1 MLDERVREIIERY
14 GMIPRGGRVV
24 VAVSGGLDSVVLLSV
39 LHRLAASLDASLVVA
54 HLDHGLRPESAAD
67 AAFVAELCGGL
78 GIPVVTERVDVGALA
93 ESHRAGIE
101 EAAREAR
108 HAFLD
113 RVAREVSAER
123 VALGHTADDQAETIL
138 FRLAR
143 GTGLEGLRGM
153 DPVSERL
160 IRPLLYV
167 SRVDVRSYA
176 EAQGL
181 RWREDSSNVDL
192 RFSRNRIRHRVL
204 PELCTINPEAAEA
217 LERAGRLADEALDAV
232 AYLVGYVWPSLEPS
246 EKSGRV
252 ELSRSAFARLPES
265 VQAFVLREAI
275 RRARGTLR
283 GIERAHVLAAR
294 RIVASTAP
302 AGALDLPQARLDVS
316 GDRVAIRGEVQAP
329 APRASWS
336 VALPLGHSV
345 LSEQRLTVDVCVEP
359 LARRGEVPETDEW
372 TELADAERIAFP
384 LTLRTRREGDR
395 FSPLGMSH
403 DVRLKDF
410 LINQRIP
417 RAERERLPLLCDQE
431 KVVWVVGLR
440 LSERAKVTR
449 STTRVLRM
457 RVVRSEE

>member
-160 IRPLLYV
+160 IRPLLSV

-181 RWREDSSNVDL
+181 RWR
-192 RFSRNRIRHRVL
+192 
-204 PELCTINPEAAEA
+204 
-217 LERAGRLADEALDAV
+217 
-232 AYLVGYVWPSLEPS
+232 
-246 EKSGRV
+246 
-252 ELSRSAFARLPES
+252 
-265 VQAFVLREAI
+265 
-275 RRARGTLR
+275 
-283 GIERAHVLAAR
+283 
-294 RIVASTAP
+294 
-302 AGALDLPQARLDVS
+302 
-316 GDRVAIRGEVQAP
+316 
-329 APRASWS
+329 
-336 VALPLGHSV
+336 
-345 LSEQRLTVDVCVEP
+345 
-359 LARRGEVPETDEW
+359 
-372 TELADAERIAFP
+372 
-384 LTLRTRREGDR
+384 
-395 FSPLGMSH
+395 
-403 DVRLKDF
+403 
-410 LINQRIP
+410 
-417 RAERERLPLLCDQE
+417 
-431 KVVWVVGLR
+431 
-440 LSERAKVTR
+440 
-449 STTRVLRM
+449 
-457 RVVRSEE
+457 